1 MVVNIIITITKSNFI
16 MDIFIPRDKTRI
28 TIHELNADIMQ
39 VLGFIKQ

>member
-1 MVVNIIITITKSNFI
+1 MVVNIIITITKSN
-16 MDIFIPRDKTRI
+16 FIPRDKTRI